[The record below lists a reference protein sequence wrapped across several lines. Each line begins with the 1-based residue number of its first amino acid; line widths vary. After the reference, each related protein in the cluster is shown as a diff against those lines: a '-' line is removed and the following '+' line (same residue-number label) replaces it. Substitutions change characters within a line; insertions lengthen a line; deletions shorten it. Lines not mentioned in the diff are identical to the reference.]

1 MKTLYPNS
9 LVARPESENLNETD
23 IRLGDTVYLQPL
35 HGPKVAGTVI
45 FSSPIFGCTTY
56 TADATIGDS
65 DVQQRLRIR
74 FRLKD
79 IHHVGTR
86 LATTH

>member
-9 LVARPESENLNETD
+9 LVARPESVSLNETN

-35 HGPKVAGTVI
+35 HGPKVAGTII

-56 TADATIGDS
+56 TADATVGDS
-65 DVQQRLRIR
+65 DTSQRLRIR

-79 IHHVGTR
+79 IHHVANR
-86 LATTH
+86 LGATH

>member
-9 LVARPESENLNETD
+9 LVSRPENVHLNETN

-56 TADATIGDS
+56 TADATIGDA
-65 DVQQRLRIR
+65 DRQQRLRIR

-79 IHHVGTR
+79 IHHVGRGPT
-86 LATTH
+86 ATH